1 VNICY
6 IMKSSRNQYGFPV
19 MNNEIIYVSRVFALK
34 QKELVVIST
43 SSFCFSYCIR
53 KKPLKYSRNNNEVF
67 ISRLLT
73 KILYFNRFH

>member
-1 VNICY
+1 
-6 IMKSSRNQYGFPV
+6 MKSSRNQYGFPV

-53 KKPLKYSRNNNEVF
+53 KNPFKYSINNEVF

>member
-1 VNICY
+1 
-6 IMKSSRNQYGFPV
+6 MESSRNQYGFPV

-53 KKPLKYSRNNNEVF
+53 KSPLNIAEIIMNCLFLVC
-67 ISRLLT
+67 
-73 KILYFNRFH
+73 

>member
-1 VNICY
+1 
-6 IMKSSRNQYGFPV
+6 MKSSRNQYGFPV

-34 QKELVVIST
+34 QKEPVVIST
-43 SSFCFSYCIR
+43 SSFVFCYCIR
-53 KKPLKYSRNNNEVF
+53 EKPFKYSRNNNEVL

>member
-1 VNICY
+1 
-6 IMKSSRNQYGFPV
+6 MESSRNQYGFPV

-53 KKPLKYSRNNNEVF
+53 KKTFKYSRNSNEVF

-73 KILYFNRFH
+73 KILYFNRLH

>member
-1 VNICY
+1 
-6 IMKSSRNQYGFPV
+6 

-53 KKPLKYSRNNNEVF
+53 KNPFKYSINNEVF

>member
-1 VNICY
+1 
-6 IMKSSRNQYGFPV
+6 GFPV

-53 KKPLKYSRNNNEVF
+53 KTLFKYSRNNNEVF
-67 ISRLLT
+67 ISRLLI
-73 KILYFNRFH
+73 KSLYFNRFH